1 MNRSLQIPNIL
12 YFHIIGLLCCLTVI
26 GCQQDDSN
34 LNEQPSELES
44 KVDTLTLEED
54 TATLEL
60 PAENPEPRR
69 HAYFDPFVKLISGRG
84 DSVPGV
90 SFENEYL
97 KYYQEEMKKG
107 MKKLNRKRLLPLK
120 QWYSSVL
127 EEHGRNDSLVAFY
140 PFSGGDFLHLH
151 NVYPNSSYYLMLA
164 IEPVGSVPRFTKA
177 TKDSLPGYLKSL
189 RYTLRDV
196 WNHSYF
202 ITKHMQEDLKED
214 PNIDGMF
221 MSILWGLGATGHDI
235 ADVKRAKLDSTG
247 TLVISAIDSIHKE
260 MFDEGVE
267 VTFFHPSNC
276 NLKSVVYLRCNIAD
290 KGINKSAKLDTFLT
304 NLPPVNTF
312 IKAASYLPHYSS
324 FSKIRAAILNS
335 SVNLL
340 QDDTGVPFA
349 ELEADSM
356 RVFLYGKYV
365 LPLKVFGPGVFQ
377 QDMKRKYA
385 DTNYFKGDLPFSMG
399 YHAHTKSQSQ
409 IVAMKNYKGSQIVV
423 EQLAKKDELREE
435 NQATSEL
442 EEDAEELAFEEPKE
456 EETKQPEAKSKS
468 EITPNVEQI
477 KLEKK
482 TPTSPKNENPQEPKR
497 ETPATEEESVPD
509 VVYRIQIAATSKRKS
524 SNSSVFKGLPIW
536 TYEEGGL
543 YKHTTGSFSTEG
555 AAIRRRDEVR
565 ELGFLDAFVIKFENE
580 KRVQ

>member
-1 MNRSLQIPNIL
+1 
-12 YFHIIGLLCCLTVI
+12 
-26 GCQQDDSN
+26 

-54 TATLEL
+54 AATLEL

-69 HAYFDPFVKLISGRG
+69 HAYFDPFAKLISGRG

-90 SFENEYL
+90 SFDNEYL
-97 KYYQEEMKKG
+97 KDYQEEMKKG

-151 NVYPNSSYYLMLA
+151 NVYPNSSHYLMLA
-164 IEPVGSVPRFTKA
+164 IEPVGSVPRFTRA
-177 TKDSLPGYLKSL
+177 TKDSMPGYLKSL

-196 WNHSYF
+196 WNRSYF

-247 TLVISAIDSIHKE
+247 TLVTSAIDSIHKE

-290 KGINKSAKLDTFLT
+290 KGINKNAKLDTFLT

-409 IVAMKNYKGSQIVV
+409 IVAMKNYHGPEIAV
-423 EQLAKKDELREE
+423 EELAKKDELKEE
-435 NQATSEL
+435 NRTSSEL
-442 EEDAEELAFEEPKE
+442 EEATKELATVETKE
-456 EETKQPEAKSKS
+456 EETNESEAEPKAETK
-468 EITPNVEQI
+468 PNVEQ
-477 KLEKK
+477 KKPEKK
-482 TPTSPKNENPQEPKR
+482 QPITPKKEKTREPKR
-497 ETPATEEESVPD
+497 ETPAARQESVSG
-509 VVYRIQIAATSKRKS
+509 VVYRVQITATSRRK
-524 SNSSVFKGLPIW
+524 NPRSSVFKGLPIW

-543 YKHTTGSFSTEG
+543 YKHTTGSFSTE
-555 AAIRRRDEVR
+555 AEAMRRKNEVR
-565 ELGFLDAFVIKFENE
+565 ELGFSSAFVVKFEND
-580 KRVQ
+580 KRVR